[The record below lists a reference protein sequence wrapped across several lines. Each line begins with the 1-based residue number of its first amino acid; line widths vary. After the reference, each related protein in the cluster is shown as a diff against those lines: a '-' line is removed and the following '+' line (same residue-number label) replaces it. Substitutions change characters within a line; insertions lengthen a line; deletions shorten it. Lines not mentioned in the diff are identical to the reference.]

1 LSLSVKRQFTLQ
13 IADLYL
19 FTSKRT
25 IARVHSKNPGNDAE
39 PMQYWKAKKT
49 PDAINPKDINL
60 HFRGCHFAVRTRR
73 QKYSMQTSPIK
84 LEPAAAS
91 SAPQH
96 EKSAVFESSA

>member
-49 PDAINPKDINL
+49 PDAINPKGINL
-60 HFRGCHFAVRTRR
+60 HFRWLPFRCSH
-73 QKYSMQTSPIK
+73 
-84 LEPAAAS
+84 S
-91 SAPQH
+91 SAKILHANITNKTGACCRQQR
-96 EKSAVFESSA
+96 AAT